1 MRPNEEMTMILK
13 TDSTQNTLSLT
24 SKPLPDNSAIMSALQ
39 TLFSP
44 GDVVEL
50 RAFGS
55 GGRKQVNAGY
65 FDSDHWELL
74 AEQAAALSSREAAV
88 YITLNPVEPQ
98 LLSRYSNRIEPYAA
112 KLTTDSQI
120 LRRRWLLIDLDPVRP
135 SGTSATPLQLSA
147 ARIMALDVNGYLHR
161 LGWPMPII
169 AESGNGYH
177 LVYSIDLPND
187 ESSTALVKAV
197 LTTLADRFDDA
208 MTKVDQAVFNASRVC
223 KLYGTVA
230 NKGDHTETMPWR
242 LSKILHSPKRINVTA
257 EQLKSALPVSPAS
270 LSPEKVIHKVNQAI
284 QPTAG
289 VFNLEEFL
297 ERNNLGF
304 QVDLHNGRERFKL
317 SNCPFNPEH
326 ISGEAAVFRYAS
338 GMLGFKCQHDSCS
351 TKTWRDVREHLD
363 GPRANKVASMSAS
376 KPTIAPAGDATKT
389 MLNEWPDPTPLP
401 NSLPPVDAFCADLL
415 PLELRG
421 WVMDIAHRMQCP
433 PDFPAI
439 TALIAA
445 SSLIGSRA
453 VVRPKVR
460 DDWQVVPNLWGIAVG
475 RPGVKKSPAL
485 SEALKPLS
493 RLQANAFD
501 ELKSA
506 HAAWELDAEVA
517 AMQKDSNQ
525 KKAKSLAEKNPFA
538 ARALLAPIDIPEE
551 PYARRFIVN
560 DATVEKLGELLQQ
573 NPGGILTY
581 RDEIYSL
588 LVSLDKQG
596 QEESRGFYLQSYDG
610 DKSYTFERISRG
622 TVHIPRV
629 CLSMVGGIQPGRI
642 QEYVRGAVAGG
653 SADDGLL
660 QRFGLA
666 VWPDLAEEFV
676 HVDKWPDAD
685 AKQTAWAVFDR
696 LSVLQPASE
705 NEPVVWR
712 FDEAA
717 QALFVEWLVP
727 FEAEIRGDTLHPA
740 MVSHLSKYRKLIP
753 SLALVFASIDTPDND
768 GVIGVAELTRALAWG
783 KYLRSHAH
791 RLYAAAVIPETVN
804 SATLLSRIKTGKLTG
819 SDGVAL
825 NAFTPRQVALKHWA
839 GLGTPDAV
847 RKAADV
853 LVDYDWLRRETVT
866 PGTSGGRPSERY
878 LIHPRLVTNPS
889 S

>member
-1 MRPNEEMTMILK
+1 MIIK
-13 TDSTQNTLSLT
+13 TETSQSTSKLT
-24 SKPLPDNSAIMSALQ
+24 PKPLPDKSAICAALE
-39 TLFSP
+39 TLFNK
-44 GDVVEL
+44 GDVIEL
-50 RAFGS
+50 RAIVK
-55 GGRKQVNAGY
+55 GGRKRVDAGY
-65 FDSDHWELL
+65 FDSDHWQEL
-74 AEQAAALSSREAAV
+74 AEHAASLNASGAAV
-88 YITLNPVEPQ
+88 YVTLNPVEPQ
-98 LLSRYSNRIEPYAA
+98 LLGRYSNRMEAYAA
-112 KLTTDSQI
+112 STTIDKQI
-120 LRRRWLLIDLDPVRP
+120 LNRRWLLIDLDPVRP
-135 SGTSATPLQLSA
+135 AGTSSTAFQLDA
-147 ARIMALDVNGYLHR
+147 ARIKALEVTGYLKGI
-161 LGWPMPII
+161 GWPMPII

-177 LVYSIDLPND
+177 LLFSINLRNND
-187 ESSTALVKAV
+187 NATSLIKNV
-197 LTTLADRFDDA
+197 LECLAARFDDQI
-208 MTKVDQAVFNASRVC
+208 TNVDKTVFNASRVC
-223 KLYGTVA
+223 KLHGTVS
-230 NKGDHTETMPWR
+230 NKGDHTQEMPWR
-242 LSKILHSPKRINVTA
+242 LSKILHIPKRVEVSV
-257 EQLKSALPVSPAS
+257 EQLSALLPSAQPAALVTPPLGATPRAS
-270 LSPEKVIHKVNQAI
+270 N
-284 QPTAG
+284 PTDG
-289 VFNLEEFL
+289 NFNLEEFL
-297 ERNNLGF
+297 ARNNLEF
-304 QVDLHNGRERFKL
+304 QVDMHNGRERFKL
-317 SNCPFNPEH
+317 ATCPFNPEH
-326 ISGEAAVFRYAS
+326 VSGEAALFRYAS
-338 GMLGFKCQHDSCS
+338 GMLGFKCLHNSCS
-351 TKTWRDVREHLD
+351 SKTWQDVRGHLD
-363 GPRANKVASMSAS
+363 GPRVNRIANVSGN
-376 KPTIAPAGDATKT
+376 KPTIAPANGVATPV
-389 MLNEWPDPTPLP
+389 LNEWPEPTPLP
-401 NSLPPVDAFCADLL
+401 NPLPTVDAFFADLL
-415 PLELRG
+415 PVELRG

-453 VVRPKVR
+453 VIRPKIL
-460 DDWQVVPNLWGIAVG
+460 DDWQVVPNLWGVAVG

-506 HAAWELDAEVA
+506 HAAWELDAELA
-517 AMQKDSNQ
+517 AMQKDNNL
-525 KKAKSLAEKNPFA
+525 KKAKGLAEKNPFA
-538 ARALLAPIDIPEE
+538 AKELLAPIDLPEE

-560 DATVEKLGELLQQ
+560 DATVKKLGELLQQ

-676 HVDKWPDAD
+676 HVDKLPDAD
-685 AKQTAWAVFDR
+685 AKQAAWAVFDQ
-696 LSVLQPASE
+696 LSALQPASE
-705 NEPVVWR
+705 SEPVIWR
-712 FDEAA
+712 FDDAA
-717 QALFVEWLVP
+717 QALFVQWLVP

-753 SLALVFASIDTPDND
+753 SLALVFASIDTPNSG
-768 GVIGVAELTRALAWG
+768 GVIGVAELARALAWA

-804 SATLLSRIKTGKLTG
+804 STTLLSRIKAGKLTG
-819 SDGVAL
+819 ADGVAL
-825 NAFTPRQVALKHWA
+825 DTFTPRQVALKHWA

-853 LVDYDWLRRETVT
+853 LVDYDWMRRETVA

-878 LIHPRLVTNPS
+878 LIHPTLLKK
-889 S
+889 